1 MGSDDRILL
10 EWRVLILMHWG
21 SAEVFLGEV
30 GDGDVVVAHMADSIT
45 VCLVIVGS
53 FAIGDSVI
61 VIVVVVTIG
70 LELSLLSRL
79 SSLLLNTRAA
89 SSQVFIGLV
98 TVSDVKY
105 IFEVRDVSAA
115 EVVVSI
121 GIAMF
126 TVSDLGFRIPD
137 RNVSAVTVC
146 VTDSNC

>member
-115 EVVVSI
+115 EVVVSM

>member
-89 SSQVFIGLV
+89 SSQVVV

-115 EVVVSI
+115 EVVVSM

>member
-105 IFEVRDVSAA
+105 IFEVRDVAAA
-115 EVVVSI
+115 EV
-121 GIAMF
+121 
-126 TVSDLGFRIPD
+126 TWQR
-137 RNVSAVTVC
+137 
-146 VTDSNC
+146 